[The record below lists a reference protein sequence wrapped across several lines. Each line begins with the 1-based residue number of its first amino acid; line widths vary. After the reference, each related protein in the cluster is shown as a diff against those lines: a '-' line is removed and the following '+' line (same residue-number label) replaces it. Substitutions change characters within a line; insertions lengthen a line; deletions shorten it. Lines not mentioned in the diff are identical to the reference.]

1 MATRK
6 KTMIVIHCTD
16 TPRSMDVTVDMITQW
31 HKARGFS
38 TIGYAYFINRH
49 GDIFKCRDLDG
60 DGDVDD
66 EVGAHAY
73 GFNRESI
80 GVCLEGRGQYT
91 DAQWGSLRHVL
102 TELIG
107 KHGIKLDRIKGHN
120 ELDPKKE
127 CPMFDVSQKMKE
139 LLF

>member
-1 MATRK
+1 MK
-6 KTMIVIHCTD
+6 KSMIVIHCTD
-16 TPRSMDVTVDMITQW
+16 TPDSFNVKLDDLYRFHVVENGWT
-31 HKARGFS
+31 A
-38 TIGYAYFINRH
+38 IGYAYYINRY

-91 DAQWGSLRHVL
+91 DAQWSSLRHVL
-102 TELIG
+102 AELIG
-107 KHGIKLDRIKGHN
+107 KHGIKLEGIVGHCD
-120 ELDPKKE
+120 LDSKKE